1 MSETTP
7 TPPTAG
13 VATGPTGDPASYVL
27 AVDLGTG
34 GPKVALVS
42 TAGTVVGHE
51 YETNELLLLPGGG
64 AEQDPDEWIH
74 SITAAAHRLLDR
86 ELVPRDLIVAISV
99 TAQWMGTVAVD
110 ADGRHLAN
118 AITWMDAR
126 GAPHARVI
134 AGGGIEVPTT
144 GYNARKLKTWLT
156 MTGGMPSRTGKDP
169 VGHILW
175 LKHERPEIYAAAATF
190 LDVPDY
196 LNLRLTGRA
205 CASYDSVV
213 GLWCTDNRDLGA
225 VTYRDELIELSG
237 IDAAKL
243 PELVPTG
250 SVVGPLLADLAAEFG
265 VGEHVVVVSGTGDT
279 ASAGIGS
286 GAVRDYDAHLYI
298 GTSSWLSCHVPF
310 KKTDIRSNITSLPS
324 GIPNRYWVATEQDV
338 AGKALQWLIDS
349 VLYPDDALA
358 TGSVPDDVF
367 DRLNALAAG
376 VPVGSNGVIFT
387 PWLNGERTPVDN
399 HLIRSMWFN
408 LGLGTTRADLV
419 RAVFEGVALNT
430 RWMMEAAERFIK
442 KQRPDGFEHITFVG
456 GGARSAL
463 WCQIH
468 ADVLDRPIRQVKD
481 PVLANARG
489 AAFSASVTLGYLRW
503 EDIPATIEITETF
516 LPDPANRATYD
527 RAFDA
532 FVQLYKQNKSGF
544 AKLNRSARSH

>member
-1 MSETTP
+1 MTTETP
-7 TPPTAG
+7 
-13 VATGPTGDPASYVL
+13 ATNDPSRSVPGTETGYVL
-27 AVDLGTG
+27 AIDLGTG

-42 TAGTVVGHE
+42 TGGTVVGHE
-51 YETNELLLLPGGG
+51 YETNELILLPGGG
-64 AEQDPDEWIH
+64 AEQDPDEWLE
-74 SITAAAHRLLDR
+74 SITTAAHRLLDR
-86 ELVPRDLIVAISV
+86 ELVDRSRIVAVSV
-99 TAQWMGTVAVD
+99 TAQWMGTVAI
-110 ADGRHLAN
+110 DGEGHHLAN

-126 GAPHARVI
+126 GARHASAV
-134 AGGGIEVPTT
+134 AGGGVEVPTT

-156 MTGGMPSRTGKDP
+156 MTGGLPSRTGKDP

-175 LKHERPEIYAAAATF
+175 LKHERPEIYAAAHTF

-250 SVVGPLLADLAAEFG
+250 SIVGPLKPELAAEFG
-265 VGEHVVVVSGTGDT
+265 VGPDVVVVTGTGDT

-310 KKTDIRSNITSLPS
+310 KKTDILSNITALPS

-338 AGKALQWLIDS
+338 AGKALQWLIAS
-349 VLYPDDALA
+349 VLYPEDELG
-358 TGSVPDDVF
+358 TGPAPDDVF
-367 DRLNALAAG
+367 DRLNALAET
-376 VPVGSNGVIFT
+376 VPAGSNSVIFT

-408 LGLGTTRADLV
+408 LGLETDRADLV

-430 RWMMEAAERFIK
+430 RWMMQAAEKFIR

-456 GGARSAL
+456 GGARSPL

-468 ADVLDRPIRQVKD
+468 ADVLDRPIRQVAD

-489 AAFSASVTLGYLRW
+489 AAFAASVALGHLRW
-503 EDIPATIEITETF
+503 EDIPAKIEITETF
-516 LPDPANRATYD
+516 HPNPDHRATYD
-527 RAFDA
+527 RAFTA
-532 FVQLYKQNKSGF
+532 FVDLYKQNKSGF
-544 AKLNRSARSH
+544 ARLNRARRH